1 MCGPGLK
8 GSTIGLVGFGRIG
21 QEVCRKLKAFNVA
34 KILYTDSGKKSKTEG
49 KCIPAKIWFHYLV
62 DITWFHICKIFLK
75 KLLFCN

>member
-49 KCIPAKIWFHYLV
+49 KRALV
-62 DITWFHICKIFLK
+62 
-75 KLLFCN
+75 